1 VLTSPTLARNV
12 ELERLQEAWE
22 AATDGPIRQ
31 QTKVVAFRGRKL
43 TVAVRSSPLLH
54 ELRGYRSEALLEEL
68 RRRVAPVEIEALVF
82 RVEG

>member
-1 VLTSPTLARNV
+1 MLARNA

-31 QTKVVAFRGRKL
+31 QTKVVAFRGRKV

-54 ELRGYRSEALLEEL
+54 ELRGYRSEALLAEL
-68 RRRVAPVEIEALVF
+68 RRRAAPMDIEALVF